1 MNIKERL
8 LFIDGYK
15 GLLCITVFLFHY
27 FSTFSFLFGQNIDN
41 LIKDTPFFILIDGVW
56 AVRAFV
62 LLSAF
67 SISLSLSSGRDVPSL
82 VVKRY
87 FRLAYP
93 VGGAIIIAFVIQP
106 FYHVM
111 EVSSLTGNTWIE
123 TFDADYSLTNLVK
136 NLLLCVPVGYNK
148 YSSVSWM
155 IQYLFWGAF
164 LVVVL
169 HEAISTMALKK
180 KVIFLLFFIFITFKI
195 SELYSLVIMGMLLE
209 QTKYYLFRNRGLLY
223 ELFYFLII
231 IVSFFIY
238 YRLSL
243 GVGSFISSTFIII
256 SVLSSKYLRQL
267 LSMKLFQLLG
277 KYSFEIYLMHCPII
291 FSLSSYLYITNS
303 FGCNNHIMLFII
315 TTLAVFVSAFIYKEI
330 IERKILDVFVVKTSN
345 FFLKY
350 RK

>member
-15 GLLCITVFLFHY
+15 GILCITVFLFHY

-41 LIKDTPFFILIDGVW
+41 LIKDTPLFILIDGVW

-67 SISLSLSSGRDVPSL
+67 SISLSLSSGKDVPSL

-93 VGGAIIIAFVIQP
+93 VGGAILIAFVIQP
-106 FYHVM
+106 FFHVM
-111 EVSSLTGNTWIE
+111 EISSLTGNTWIE

-169 HEAISTMALKK
+169 HKAVSKMTLKK
-180 KVIFLLFFIFITFKI
+180 KVVFLLFFVFITFKM
-195 SELYSLVIMGMLLE
+195 SELYSLVVMGMLLE
-209 QTKYYLFRNRGLLY
+209 QTKDYLFVNRGLLY
-223 ELFYFLII
+223 ELILFLMII
-231 IVSFFIY
+231 FSFFIY
-238 YRLSL
+238 YKLSL
-243 GVGSFISSTFIII
+243 GVGSFVSSTFIII
-256 SVLSSKYLRQL
+256 SVLSSKFLRQL
-267 LSMKLFQLLG
+267 LSMKLFQILG
-277 KYSFEIYLMHCPII
+277 KYSFEIFLLHCPII
-291 FSLSSYLYITNS
+291 FSLSSYLYLTNS
-303 FGCNNHIMLFII
+303 FGCNNHLILLII
-315 TTLAVFVSAFIYKEI
+315 TTMIVFVSAFVYKEI
-330 IERKILDVFVVKTSN
+330 IEKKLLDILVVKTSN
-345 FFLKY
+345 FFLKH
-350 RK
+350 